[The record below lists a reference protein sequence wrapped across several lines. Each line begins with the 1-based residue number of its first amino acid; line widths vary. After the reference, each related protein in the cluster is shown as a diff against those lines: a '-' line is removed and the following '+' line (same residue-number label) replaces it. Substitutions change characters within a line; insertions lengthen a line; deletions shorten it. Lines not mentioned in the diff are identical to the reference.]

1 MPAGQGRCRTE
12 APVGPRTP
20 RLAPRPVLETP
31 GAAIACDF
39 YGRRR
44 IHTFESVTKQKE
56 MIFNQIVTTTRK
68 KFLRRIRRPS
78 AELHVHGTGRA
89 WAVAHAHGHRDAE
102 QTRPRSL
109 TRRERGTPTHRPT
122 QTHAHTHTHTLN
134 RQLVPNYTFKNYM
147 PQDTRSG
154 FGPALVVAR
163 LESRRAWRAAVCTS
177 SWGDR
182 HRGAWRTTV
191 HGTARCCPI
200 PSTQFTQPFPGMDR
214 HHAFDTSRVTTIR

>member
-31 GAAIACDF
+31 GAAIACDVYYMLCGEF
-39 YGRRR
+39 TLR
-44 IHTFESVTKQKE
+44 IRSKQNE
-56 MIFNQIVTTTRK
+56 MIFNQTSTTTRK
-68 KFLRRIRRPS
+68 KFLRRIRQPS
-78 AELHVHGTGRA
+78 AELHVHATGRA
-89 WAVAHAHGHRDAE
+89 WAVTHVHG
-102 QTRPRSL
+102 PRSPGRRTSPP
-109 TRRERGTPTHRPT
+109 TRRDSHTQTPTDS
-122 QTHAHTHTHTLN
+122 HAHTHTHTLN

-177 SWGDR
+177 WGDR

-200 PSTQFTQPFPGMDR
+200 PSTQFTQPFPGMGR